1 MDTHSYSLSYF
12 SHLQNVC
19 MVLFEAI
26 FLAYSIFFPT
36 VYLYIMRLSP
46 PENCLCVGDLAILG
60 KMVRKDKLQSRAF

>member
-1 MDTHSYSLSYF
+1 
-12 SHLQNVC
+12 